1 MPHPPVPI
9 YRVEREPSRGL
20 WLLSGPVGARGSLLF
35 ETAREAASH
44 ARWAARCDGG
54 KIEVFDAHGRF
65 FKTISVQADET
76 INQGYVLPSV

>member
-1 MPHPPVPI
+1 MPQAS
-9 YRVEREPSRGL
+9 YRIEYQQSRGL

-54 KIEVFDAHGRF
+54 VIKVYDPTGKP
-65 FKTISVQADET
+65 FKTISVEADET
-76 INQGYVLPSV
+76 INQGYILPSV

>member
-1 MPHPPVPI
+1 MPQAS
-9 YRVEREPSRGL
+9 YRIEYQQSRGL

-54 KIEVFDAHGRF
+54 VIKVYDPTGKP
-65 FKTISVQADET
+65 FKTISGEADET
-76 INQGYVLPSV
+76 INQGYILPSV